1 MSVEDDVARLAGMDQ
16 TDAAMRN
23 MAQMIAVYWCVLIKE
38 GLTIEAATELTRPLV
53 IKMLGGNPE

>member
-1 MSVEDDVARLAGMDQ
+1 MDQ
-16 TDAAMRN
+16 TDAALRN
-23 MAQMIAVYWCVLIKE
+23 MAQMIAVYWSVLVKE